1 MSPISAHLFDCIQVN
16 LAALA
21 ERRYGEG
28 AELRLGAVLRFQP
41 SPGPDGLPTVERTVR
56 QHLAD
61 AQGQLGLSARAISHD
76 RPLDLIDPGPGCFL
90 VADAYYL
97 PWVPYYGKQHIE
109 HSFLLL
115 ARDRDTVTVE
125 DNYFNET
132 PWGSAR
138 PGTWHVPSGDLADLP
153 GCAVAAELVAVPT
166 PPADVT
172 ARRELAPPDSVDR
185 YADAYARHP
194 QRAVALR
201 RLTLE
206 TWLLARSRKL
216 HAAFLGGRPQQ
227 GSAQQGR
234 AQQGLARQGQA
245 QQGALP
251 TAHQEQLAAWDA
263 FTEQVYLASRRVDR
277 GRAEPAGLT
286 DRLAELLHADRAA
299 FAAPPTT
306 SAPEPGT
313 GAAVSER
320 ERRTVAEVAAQV
332 LGTDPQPLLQG
343 AALTDVP
350 GFSSFRVVE
359 IIERLESELDIEF
372 PADELV
378 PENLHHVDAIC
389 RIVRRS
395 ARLAT
400 SAAERLPREEA
411 R

>member
-1 MSPISAHLFDCIQVN
+1 MSPISPHLFDCIQVN

-28 AELRLGAVLRFQP
+28 AGLRLGAVLRFQP

-61 AQGQLGLSARAISHD
+61 AQGLLGLSARTVSHD
-76 RPLDLIDPGPGCFL
+76 RPFDLIDPGPGCFL

-125 DNYFNET
+125 DNYVNET

-153 GCAVAAELVAVPT
+153 GCAVAAELVSVPT
-166 PPADVT
+166 LPADVT
-172 ARRELAPPDSVDR
+172 ARQEPAPWDSVNR

-216 HAAFLGGRPQQ
+216 HAAFLGRRTQ
-227 GSAQQGR
+227 
-234 AQQGLARQGQA
+234 QGQA
-245 QQGALP
+245 QQGSLP
-251 TAHQEQLAAWDA
+251 TAHEQLAAWDA

-277 GRAEPAGLT
+277 GRAEPPGLT
-286 DRLAELLHADRAA
+286 DRLAALLHADRTA

-306 SAPEPGT
+306 PAPETGT

-343 AALTDVP
+343 AALSDVP

-359 IIERLESELDIEF
+359 IIERLESKLAIEF
-372 PADELV
+372 PAEDLV
-378 PENLHHVDAIC
+378 PENLHHIDAIC

-395 ARLAT
+395 ARLVT
-400 SAAERLPREEA
+400 SAAEPLPCEEA

>member
-1 MSPISAHLFDCIQVN
+1 MSPVSAHLFDCIQVN

-28 AELRLGAVLRFQP
+28 AGLRLGAVLRFQP

-61 AQGQLGLSARAISHD
+61 AQGQLGLSARTISHD
-76 RPLDLIDPGPGCFL
+76 RPLDLIDPGPACFL

-97 PWVPYYGKQHIE
+97 PWVPYYRKQHIE

-216 HAAFLGGRPQQ
+216 HAAFLGGQ
-227 GSAQQGR
+227 AQ
-234 AQQGLARQGQA
+234 QGQA

-251 TAHQEQLAAWDA
+251 TAHQEQSAAWEA

-299 FAAPPTT
+299 FAAPPPAP
-306 SAPEPGT
+306 APEPDT
-313 GAAVSER
+313 GAGVFSERERER
-320 ERRTVAEVAAQV
+320 ERRTVAEVAARV

-343 AALTDVP
+343 ASLTDVP

-359 IIERLESELDIEF
+359 IIERLESELAIEF
-372 PADELV
+372 PADDLV
-378 PENLHHVDAIC
+378 PENLHHIDAIC

-400 SAAERLPREEA
+400 SAAEPLPREET